1 MSYAEKQRTA
11 GVVAARTARAC
22 DSCLRRR
29 ARWFCEADDAF
40 LCHSCDASVHS
51 ANPLARRHRRARLH
65 TASCSSPPTDDA
77 SDDHSMPPW
86 LHGFKR
92 KPRTPRGKPGR
103 AVAAAKVETL
113 VPDLEAMSAE
123 ENQSNEEEQLLHCVP
138 TLDPLLIG
146 FCPQHP
152 LDDGSPCEDDVKPA
166 LQLPDFAHVSAA
178 DGLAGF
184 RPSDLDL
191 SEFASD
197 MEALLGRGID
207 DHSFCIDGLG
217 LADAT
222 LEDDGMEHV
231 KVEDGDAACGFGVE
245 IALSNDV
252 MDLDY
257 DGRTATMAVQ
267 VKDHKPSQEAAAK
280 RRTILRLDYEAV
292 IAAWSSNGCSPW
304 TDGKRPQFH
313 PSDAW
318 ADFLRVIRPL
328 LRAGILSQVAGP
340 GGGGEVQGM
349 YQQAGHMAVVDG
361 GREARVSRY
370 REKRRTR
377 LFSKKI
383 RYEVRKLNAEKR
395 PRMKGRFVKQAAF
408 PAAALTFS

>member
-1 MSYAEKQRTA
+1 MSYAEKQRSA
-11 GVVAARTARAC
+11 GAVAARTARAC

-40 LCHSCDASVHS
+40 LCQSCDASVHS
-51 ANPLARRHRRARLH
+51 ANPLARRHRRVRLD
-65 TASCSSPPTDDA
+65 TASCSSPSSSSSSPPTDDV
-77 SDDHSMPPW
+77 SGDHSMPPW

-103 AVAAAKVETL
+103 ALASAKVETL
-113 VPDLEAMSAE
+113 VPDLETMSTE

-138 TLDPLLIG
+138 TLDPLLIES
-146 FCPQHP
+146 CSQHP
-152 LDDGSPCEDDVKPA
+152 VDDGSPSEDDVKPA
-166 LQLPDFAHVSAA
+166 LQLADFAHASAA

-191 SEFASD
+191 AEFASD
-197 MEALLGRGID
+197 MEALLGRGLD

-231 KVEDGDAACGFGVE
+231 EDGDAACGFGVE
-245 IALSNDV
+245 IALSKDT
-252 MDLDY
+252 MDLDF
-257 DGRTATMAVQ
+257 DSRTAVMAVQ
-267 VKDHKPSQEAAAK
+267 VKDHKPSQEAATK
-280 RRTILRLDYEAV
+280 RRPILRLDYEAV
-292 IAAWSSNGCSPW
+292 IVAWSSNGCSPW
-304 TDGKRPQFH
+304 TDGERPQFD

-318 ADFLRVIRPL
+318 ADFL
-328 LRAGILSQVAGP
+328 VADA

-349 YQQAGHMAVVDG
+349 YQQAGHMAAVDG

-395 PRMKGRFVKQAAF
+395 PRMKGRFVKQAAA
-408 PAAALTFS
+408 PALSCR

>member
-1 MSYAEKQRTA
+1 MSYAEKQRSA
-11 GVVAARTARAC
+11 GAVAARTARAC

-40 LCHSCDASVHS
+40 LCQSCDASVHS
-51 ANPLARRHRRARLH
+51 ANPLARRHRRVRLD
-65 TASCSSPPTDDA
+65 TASCSSPSSSSSSPPTDDV
-77 SDDHSMPPW
+77 SGDHSMPPW

-103 AVAAAKVETL
+103 ALAAAKVETL
-113 VPDLEAMSAE
+113 VPDLETMSTE

-138 TLDPLLIG
+138 TLDPLLIES
-146 FCPQHP
+146 CSQHP
-152 LDDGSPCEDDVKPA
+152 VDDGSPSEDDVKPA
-166 LQLPDFAHVSAA
+166 LQLADFAHVSAA

-191 SEFASD
+191 AEFASD
-197 MEALLGRGID
+197 MEALLGRGLD

-245 IALSNDV
+245 IALSKDT
-252 MDLDY
+252 MDLDF
-257 DGRTATMAVQ
+257 DSRTATMAVQ
-267 VKDHKPSQEAAAK
+267 VKDQKPSPEAATK
-280 RRTILRLDYEAV
+280 RRPILRLDYEAV

-304 TDGKRPQFH
+304 TDGERPQFD

-318 ADFLRVIRPL
+318 ADFL
-328 LRAGILSQVAGP
+328 VAEA

-349 YQQAGHMAVVDG
+349 YQQAGHMAAVDG

-395 PRMKGRFVKQAAF
+395 PRMKGRFVKQAAA
-408 PAAALTFS
+408 PALSCR